1 MIQTMVGELV
11 KNPKHEPKAYSIM
24 PFVWSIGTILGPALG
39 GLLANPAKAYPD
51 VFSKHGFFG
60 RFPWALPNLVCASLM
75 LLSIFAGYFFL
86 EETHPELREGADP
99 FVYHH
104 IAEQTPMIAA
114 AGATADPG
122 VDLRQDSYGT
132 FNEVEVPR
140 KDEWRVNANGTSR
153 PTSLSE
159 KSTDSCKW
167 FTWQVAMLTVALG
180 IFTYH
185 SMCYDQLLP
194 IFFQDDRVNEITVAS
209 ANIFHIPGGL
219 GLSTKKVGVI
229 MATNGVIALFIQ
241 GVVFPFA
248 AEKLGV
254 WRVFVL
260 VTILHPIAYF
270 IVPFLA
276 LLPPNILFAGIYT
289 CLTIRNLLSILAYPV
304 LLILLKQASTSPCV
318 LGRING
324 LAASAGA
331 ACRTIAPPVAGLL
344 YGWGLDVGFSGLAY
358 WGAGFVALVG
368 VAQLYFVPREKNDI
382 STVKSLVPGLPGA
395 TDQDQPA
402 DVVDARVVEADQRV

>member
-1 MIQTMVGELV
+1 MVGELV
-11 KNPKHEPKAYSIM
+11 KNPKHEPKAFSIM
-24 PFVWSIGTILGPALG
+24 PFVWSIGTIVGPAIS

-60 RFPWALPNLVCASLM
+60 HFPWALPNLICASLM

-86 EETHPELREGADP
+86 EETHPDLRKGADP

-104 IAEQTPMIAA
+104 IAEQTPMITA

-132 FNEVEVPR
+132 FNEVEVPN
-140 KDEWRVNANGTSR
+140 KDGWFVNIDGTSL
-153 PTSLSE
+153 PPSLSE

-185 SMCYDQLLP
+185 SMCYDHLLP
-194 IFFQDDRVNEITVAS
+194 IFFQDDRGNELTVAS
-209 ANIFHIPGGL
+209 LSLFRIPGGL
-219 GLSTKKVGVI
+219 GLSTKQVGMI
-229 MATNGVIALFIQ
+229 MATNGLIALFIQ

-248 AEKLGV
+248 AEKLGI

-260 VTILHPIAYF
+260 VTVLHPIAYF
-270 IVPFLA
+270 IVPYLA
-276 LLPPNILFAGIYT
+276 LLPENLLFTGIYT
-289 CLTIRNLLSILAYPV
+289 CLTIRNLFSILAYPV
-304 LLILLKQASTSPCV
+304 LLILLKQASASPSV

-344 YGWGLDVGFSGLAY
+344 YGWGSDLGFSGLAY
-358 WGAGFVALVG
+358 WGTGFVALVG
-368 VAQLYFVPREKNDI
+368 VAQLYFVPREKNDV
-382 STVKSLVPGLPGA
+382 STVKFLVPGFSGA
-395 TDQDQPA
+395 TDQEQPV
-402 DVVDARVVEADQRV
+402 DVVDVTVVEAEQQV